1 MKRRW
6 TKGEIAVDI
15 LSAQGVVSSSIL
27 ISTACDDF
35 LFDVGDGTLKL
46 LKERDY
52 RFERLHGTFFTHGHY
67 DHIGGLWGLLGYLRF
82 IRREAGLPVYYPKDS
97 VELREY
103 LSLQKKLFAEN
114 ASFELVA
121 RGLKE
126 NEAVTAGSVSVR
138 SFAAQHSGS
147 ISGKTE
153 IIPAFG
159 YTLLCGDIKIVISGD
174 TGPSRRL
181 IDEVGGADLAVI
193 EASMADDAVAVPD
206 THLSVSQAARIGK
219 LAKEFCLVHLTDES
233 YPIAL
238 KEGLAPE
245 D

>member
-6 TKGEIAVDI
+6 TKGEIAVEV

-27 ISTACDDF
+27 ISNVSDDF

-52 RFERLHGTFFTHGHY
+52 RFERLHGIFFTHGHY
-67 DHIGGLWGLLGYLRF
+67 DHISGLWGLLGYLRF
-82 IRREAGLPVYYPKDS
+82 ITREEGLPVYYPKDS

-103 LSLQKKLFAEN
+103 LSLQEKLFAEN
-114 ASFELVA
+114 ASFELRL

-126 NEAVTAGSVSVR
+126 NETVTAGSISVR
-138 SFAAQHSGS
+138 SFAARHSGS
-147 ISGKTE
+147 ISGRTE
-153 IIPAFG
+153 TIPAFG
-159 YTLLCGDIKIVISGD
+159 YTLQCGDIKIVISGD

-181 IDEVGGADLAVI
+181 TDEVEGADFAVI
-193 EASMADDAVAVPD
+193 EASMADDAVTMPD

-219 LAKEFCLVHLTDES
+219 LAREFCLVHLTDES

-238 KEGLAPE
+238 KEGLVPE